1 MDRPSKQVLREA
13 ARHAPRAVGIAL
25 DLALIGALAVAAAY
39 CTWVWF
45 APRAKAAPAP
55 SAQSRAQEAPSAA
68 ARRLFA
74 GAAPQAASTT
84 ALRLIGVV
92 APGRA
97 LFVAEDG
104 RPRTAAVGESIGELE
119 LLEVHPD
126 HVVVSR
132 GGSRERVTLQRRAA
146 LNPPPGARGDA
157 GR

>member
-1 MDRPSKQVLREA
+1 MKSRTNHALRQA
-13 ARHAPRAVGIAL
+13 AQHAPRAVGIAL
-25 DLALIGALAVAAAY
+25 DLGLIAALAIAAAY

-55 SAQSRAQEAPSAA
+55 AVESRAPEAPSAA

-74 GAAPQAASTT
+74 GAAPPAASTT
-84 ALRLIGVV
+84 TARLIGVV

-97 LFVAEDG
+97 LFIAENG
-104 RPRTAAVGESIGELE
+104 RARTAAVGESVGDLE

-132 GGSRERVTLQRRAA
+132 GGIRERISLVRRNAS
-146 LNPPPGARGDA
+146 R
-157 GR
+157 

>member
-1 MDRPSKQVLREA
+1 MSRSKQALRQA
-13 ARHAPRAVGIAL
+13 ARQAPRAAGVAL
-25 DLALIGALAVAAAY
+25 DLALIGALAFAAAY

-55 SAQSRAQEAPSAA
+55 GVESRAQEAPSAA

-74 GAAPQAASTT
+74 GAAPQAAITT
-84 ALRLIGVV
+84 AVRLIGVV

-97 LFVAEDG
+97 LFIAEDG
-104 RPRTAAVGESIGELE
+104 RPRTAAVGESVGELE

-126 HVVVSR
+126 HVLVSR
-132 GGSRERVTLQRRAA
+132 GGSRERLSLQRRGA
-146 LNPPPGARGDA
+146 LPPPPPGIRRDA

>member
-1 MDRPSKQVLREA
+1 MKSRSNHALRQA
-13 ARHAPRAVGIAL
+13 VQHAPLAL
-25 DLALIGALAVAAAY
+25 DLALIGALALAAAY

-55 SAQSRAQEAPSAA
+55 RVESRAQEAPSAA

-74 GAAPQAASTT
+74 GAAPQAASTS
-84 ALRLIGVV
+84 AVRLIGVV

-97 LFVAEDG
+97 LFIAQNG
-104 RPRTAAVGESIGELE
+104 RARAAAVGESVGELE

-132 GGSRERVTLQRRAA
+132 RGGSRERISLV
-146 LNPPPGARGDA
+146 RGNA
-157 GR
+157 SR

>member
-1 MDRPSKQVLREA
+1 MKSRSNHALRQA
-13 ARHAPRAVGIAL
+13 ARHAPRALAIAL

-45 APRAKAAPAP
+45 APRAKGAPAP
-55 SAQSRAQEAPSAA
+55 GVESRAQDPPSAA

-74 GAAPQAASTT
+74 GAAPQAASPS
-84 ALRLIGVV
+84 ALRLIGVA

-97 LFVAEDG
+97 LFIAENG
-104 RPRTAAVGESIGELE
+104 RPRTAAVGEAIGELE

-132 GGSRERVTLQRRAA
+132 GGSRERVSLIRRNAS
-146 LNPPPGARGDA
+146 R
-157 GR
+157 

>member
-1 MDRPSKQVLREA
+1 MSRSKQALRQA
-13 ARHAPRAVGIAL
+13 AQHAPRAVGIVL
-25 DLALIGALAVAAAY
+25 DLALIGALALAAAY

-55 SAQSRAQEAPSAA
+55 GVESSAQEAPSAA

-74 GAAPQAASTT
+74 GTAPQAPSAISV
-84 ALRLIGVV
+84 RLIGVV

-97 LFVAEDG
+97 LFIADNG
-104 RPRTAAVGESIGELE
+104 RPRTVAVGESVGELE

-132 GGSRERVTLQRRAA
+132 AGSRERLSLVRRNAS
-146 LNPPPGARGDA
+146 R
-157 GR
+157 